1 MNELKSSMEY
11 QEGVDYVVSYEAEEL
26 SSGGVGYKMYFK
38 NPQGNILAYFV
49 FNISQ
54 WYSLPPSANIQTTST
69 ASGFNYFPEDKIA
82 LYQAHGYSPDAVL
95 KDFWKTA
102 FAYMLRF
109 IKEKHPKV
117 DMALVAAF
125 KENENA
131 VWALLN
137 RVQQTAADIVRKI
150 GGGNEV
156 HMATVFLR

>member
-1 MNELKSSMEY
+1 
-11 QEGVDYVVSYEAEEL
+11 
-26 SSGGVGYKMYFK
+26 
-38 NPQGNILAYFV
+38 
-49 FNISQ
+49 
-54 WYSLPPSANIQTTST
+54 
-69 ASGFNYFPEDKIA
+69 
-82 LYQAHGYSPDAVL
+82 
-95 KDFWKTA
+95 
-102 FAYMLRF
+102 MLRF